1 MTDRQPRRVH
11 RALSAEEQ
19 ERVRAR
25 RQEVEAELPDLR
37 RRARE
42 LEAELRQA
50 AMEEP
55 TLSGQ
60 LRKAIAESGIDFR
73 EIADYVGVS
82 RKLVAEFLV
91 GKRLLDS
98 AVIDRIGRLLK
109 QELKPTVSS

>member
-1 MTDRQPRRVH
+1 MADRQPRRVH
-11 RALSAEEQ
+11 RMLTAEEK

-25 RQEVEAELPDLR
+25 RQEIEAELPELR

-42 LEAELRQA
+42 LEAEMRRA

-55 TLSGQ
+55 TSSGQ
-60 LRKAIAESGIDFR
+60 LRRAIADSGIDFR
-73 EIADYVGVS
+73 EVADHVGLS

-91 GKRLLDS
+91 GKRSLDS
-98 AVIDRIGRLLK
+98 AAIDRIGTFLK